1 MLDLK
6 IKIIQNKINTVYEYF
21 KNLIEKNQ
29 LNFRDGYN
37 KEKVLS
43 ELNNIKNL
51 IYNSN
56 PITIAFVGEFN
67 AGKTTIINILTDNN
81 FPVSAKPETSK
92 SIKIEWNNYTI
103 IDTPGLGA
111 GNPSHDKETEQ
122 WLASADLLIYI
133 LTPDLFNSYA
143 GKRFHDILKKYNR
156 DQELMLVMNM
166 IDQEDNEIHI
176 YEEELQSVIDPIP
189 LNDYYPTFISAKY
202 MLESINADDTEDK
215 EYYREESRFDIFL
228 QTLNAFL
235 LNKEQKSRL
244 TTPLTKLYAL
254 SQTFELKSEFNKEV
268 EFLNLKT
275 QFFSETLK
283 TLKTSFV
290 DFENN
295 LKAEISATSGEIYS
309 SLDNPP
315 KKFKE
320 FLENEFNSFNES
332 LTKRRK
338 DLIGN
343 INLLMQDFKDENL
356 TIEKSDL
363 SKEVY
368 DKKNNSEQLK
378 DIFEN
383 CSNLNLGNNDTEKI
397 SFLNEIKY
405 KFKDIE
411 KIFDNNGGM
420 EIISTAIKKGNFT
433 ELSSMLVKK
442 IDKNLV
448 LDIAHKFGHKFK
460 PWGATKLTKG
470 ITKGITK
477 AVPYLNFAVVV
488 FEFASHIH
496 KKNKEKKADKE
507 LREFKEEIKESLKN
521 VVNETINI
529 TRKDIVNPLKIN
541 LSTLKKLH
549 QSKKNELLEF
559 SKTNLDLLKELETK
573 RQLCLDV
580 HEEIYADK
588 KTK

>member
-6 IKIIQNKINTVYEYF
+6 IKIIQNKINTVYKYF

-29 LNFRDGYN
+29 LNFRVGYN

-111 GNPSHDKETEQ
+111 GNPNHDKETEQ
-122 WLASADLLIYI
+122 WLESADLLIYI

-156 DQELMLVMNM
+156 NQELMLVMNM

-215 EYYREESRFDIFL
+215 EYYREESRFDSFL

-254 SQTFELKSEFNKEV
+254 SQTFELKSDFNKEV

-275 QFFSETLK
+275 QFFSETLN
-283 TLKTSFV
+283 TLNTLFN
-290 DFENN
+290 DFEDN
-295 LKAEISATSGEIYS
+295 LKAEISATSGEIYL

-315 KKFKE
+315 EKFKE
-320 FLENEFNSFNES
+320 FLENEFNSFNEN
-332 LTKRRK
+332 LTKRRD
-338 DLIGN
+338 DLIEN
-343 INLLMQDFKDENL
+343 INLLMQDFENENL

-368 DKKNNSEQLK
+368 DKINNSEQLK

-397 SFLNEIKY
+397 SIFD
-405 KFKDIE
+405 KDIE
-411 KIFDNNGGM
+411 KIFDNNGM
-420 EIISTAIKKGNFT
+420 KIISTMIKGNFT

-460 PWGATKLTKG
+460 PWGAIKLTKG

-477 AVPYLNFAVVV
+477 AVPYLNFAVAV
-488 FEFASHIH
+488 FEVASHIH

-507 LREFKEEIKESLKN
+507 LREFKEEIKESLNNAVK
-521 VVNETINI
+521 ETINI
-529 TRKDIVNPLKIN
+529 THKDIVNPLKIN

-580 HEEIYADK
+580 VNKEIYADK